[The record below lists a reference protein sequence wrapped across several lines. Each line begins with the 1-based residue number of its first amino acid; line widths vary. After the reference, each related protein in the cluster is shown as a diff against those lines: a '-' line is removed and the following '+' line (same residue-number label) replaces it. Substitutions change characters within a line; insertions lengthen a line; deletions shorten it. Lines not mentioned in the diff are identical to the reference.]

1 MGRPVAVM
9 GLDADDGKHIAVVV
23 CLDPPEAYANKDQKH
38 LGFIVAA
45 KLIPAKDAAALS
57 EQEHTRIIRAHFALK
72 VALEN
77 AYAPPPVDPYR

>member
-45 KLIPAKDAAALS
+45 KLVPGKDSVAVS
-57 EQEHTRIIRAHFALK
+57 EREHQLIIRAHFALR

-77 AYAPPPVDPYR
+77 TQVIQKEWPF

>member
-1 MGRPVAVM
+1 M
-9 GLDADDGKHIAVVV
+9 GLDADDGKHITVVV

-45 KLIPAKDAAALS
+45 KLVPDPKAEAVS
-57 EQEHTRIIRAHFALK
+57 EREHTLIIRAVFALK

-77 AYAPPPVDPYR
+77 IQVIQKEWPF

>member
-45 KLIPAKDAAALS
+45 KLVPAPKAEPVSEREHAL
-57 EQEHTRIIRAHFALK
+57 IIRASFALK
-72 VALEN
+72 VALDNVQTIQKEW
-77 AYAPPPVDPYR
+77 PF

>member
-45 KLIPAKDAAALS
+45 RLVPAPKAETVSEREHAL
-57 EQEHTRIIRAHFALK
+57 IIRAYFALR
-72 VALEN
+72 VALDNVQTIQKEW
-77 AYAPPPVDPYR
+77 PF

>member
-45 KLIPAKDAAALS
+45 KLVPAPKAEPVS
-57 EQEHTRIIRAHFALK
+57 EREHTLIIRAYFALK
-72 VALEN
+72 VALDNVQTIQKEW
-77 AYAPPPVDPYR
+77 PF

>member
-45 KLIPAKDAAALS
+45 KLVPAPKAEPVSEREHAL
-57 EQEHTRIIRAHFALK
+57 IIRAVFALR
-72 VALEN
+72 VALDSVRTVQKEW
-77 AYAPPPVDPYR
+77 PF

>member
-9 GLDADDGKHIAVVV
+9 GLDADDGKHIVVVV

-45 KLIPAKDAAALS
+45 KLVPAPKAEPVSEREHAL
-57 EQEHTRIIRAHFALK
+57 IIRAHFALK

-77 AYAPPPVDPYR
+77 VQTIQKEWPF